1 MYDYWFTQFDF
12 PDENGKPYRS
22 SGGAM
27 VWNDQLKRDIPLG
40 WNVKTVADI
49 INVSNEKISP
59 KDISDRYYVPIE
71 VIPRRCISFCETAS
85 KDKAL
90 TGLCA
95 FDKNAI
101 LLSNRRV
108 YFHKVSI
115 APFNGVTRD
124 TVIILKPK
132 IIENLGFA
140 FQVINDDHFIEYATK
155 NSYGTEQ
162 PVLATSTVLEY
173 LIPYSSNQLDLL
185 YSQSVQPMIDKV
197 LQLQNENHK
206 LIALRDWLLP
216 MLMNG
221 QTTISD

>member
-1 MYDYWFTQFDF
+1 M
-12 PDENGKPYRS
+12 
-22 SGGAM
+22 
-27 VWNDQLKRDIPLG
+27 
-40 WNVKTVADI
+40 
-49 INVSNEKISP
+49 
-59 KDISDRYYVPIE
+59 
-71 VIPRRCISFCETAS
+71 
-85 KDKAL
+85 
-90 TGLCA
+90 
-95 FDKNAI
+95 
-101 LLSNRRV
+101 
-108 YFHKVSI
+108 
-115 APFNGVTRD
+115 TRD

-162 PVLATSTVLEY
+162 PVLATSPVLEY